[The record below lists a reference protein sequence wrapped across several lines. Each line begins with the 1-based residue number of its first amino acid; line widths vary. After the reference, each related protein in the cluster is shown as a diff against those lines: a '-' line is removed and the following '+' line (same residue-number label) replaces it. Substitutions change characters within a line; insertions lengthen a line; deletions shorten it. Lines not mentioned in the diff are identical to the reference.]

1 MVGENRGKW
10 PVFGMDSG
18 RMRIERLGWSSI
30 LLALTISALWAGNFV
45 ALKTALTTVPPIWM
59 AFWRMLLGAAVVAV
73 WAWSRGTRLSP
84 TVGERRPLL
93 TLGVMFTVQIALLN
107 IGVDFTSPAY
117 SVILLNSHPIFANA
131 ISHFFVP
138 GDRLSRRRA
147 TGLVISFAGICL
159 VFFGHP
165 AARLAEHPVAGN
177 LIVILSAALLA
188 ARIVYTKQVVQRV
201 EPVLTVVWQMLLSLP
216 AFLLIAVFTEP
227 FVKQPFNWEA
237 ADALFYQGVVIS
249 GFCYVTWTKLLRRH
263 SPGVLS
269 TFGFTTPVFGVVL
282 SALAFAEPITP
293 RLLAGM
299 AAVAAGI
306 LIATR
311 EPDLKTRESV
321 GTEARRALP

>member
-1 MVGENRGKW
+1 
-10 PVFGMDSG
+10 
-18 RMRIERLGWSSI
+18 MRIERLGWSSI
-30 LLALTISALWAGNFV
+30 LLALTISALWGANFV
-45 ALKTALTTVPPIWM
+45 VLKMGLATVPPIWM
-59 AFWRMLLGAAVVAV
+59 AFWRMLIGGAVVAV
-73 WAWSRGTRLSP
+73 WAWSRGIRLSP
-84 TVGERRPLL
+84 AVGEWGSLV
-93 TLGVMFTVQIALLN
+93 TMGTMVTVQISLLN

-117 SVILLNSHPIFANA
+117 SAILLNSHPIFANA

-147 TGLVISFAGICL
+147 TGLFIAFAGICL

-177 LIVILSAALLA
+177 LIVIVSAALLA
-188 ARIVYTKQVVQRV
+188 VRIIYIKQVVQHI

-227 FVKQPFNWEA
+227 LVKQPFNWEA
-237 ADALFYQGVVIS
+237 AVALFYQGVVIA
-249 GFCYVTWTKLLRRH
+249 GFCYVVWTRLLRRH

-269 TFGFTTPVFGVVL
+269 TFGFSTPVFGVVL
-282 SALAFAEPITP
+282 SALVFAEPITP

-306 LIATR
+306 LIVTR
-311 EPDLKTRESV
+311 EPDLKTQGSLSSETR
-321 GTEARRALP
+321 GALP

>member
-1 MVGENRGKW
+1 MQACALGRPIVVEKSGKL
-10 PVFGMDSG
+10 PLFGMDSG

-30 LLALTISALWAGNFV
+30 LLALTISALWGGNFV
-45 ALKTALTTVPPIWM
+45 ALKIALTTVPPIWM

-84 TVGERRPLL
+84 TVGERGPLV
-93 TLGVMFTVQIALLN
+93 TLGFMFTVQIALLN

-117 SVILLNSHPIFANA
+117 SVILVNSHPIFANA

-147 TGLVISFAGICL
+147 TGLVIAFAGICL

-165 AARLAEHPVAGN
+165 TARLAEHPVAGN

-188 ARIVYTKQVVQRV
+188 ARIVYTKQVVQHV
-201 EPVLTVVWQMLLSLP
+201 EPVLAVVWQMLLSLP

-237 ADALFYQGVVIS
+237 AVALFYQGVVIA
-249 GFCYVTWTKLLRRH
+249 GFCYVTWTRLLRRH

-269 TFGFTTPVFGVVL
+269 TFGFTTPIFGVVL

-299 AAVAAGI
+299 AAV
-306 LIATR
+306 R
-311 EPDLKTRESV
+311 HD
-321 GTEARRALP
+321 